1 MALNLLVQFSEANPQ
16 LFREFKGRFKPRNIL
31 IAVVMSLLG
40 QLLLVI
46 NFSGQLPVVPEPAK
60 FPAVGSDVIRNRYCT
75 GVTQNYSLPTCIPD
89 GLGGF
94 SINWQLWSQD
104 VFVWLSIFGI
114 FALLVVGTHMLISD
128 LSKEERCGTLNFLRL
143 TPQSSLSILS
153 GKILGVPIL
162 LYLVGFLALPL
173 HWAVG
178 LSAHIPLGLILGYY
192 GVLGASC
199 LFFYSLAVLFGLVCT
214 QQLGGF
220 QAWLGSGVLLMFL
233 FVITKLTIDG
243 GNIVNHYP
251 IDWVMLFSPSI
262 VLSSLTPITSVPG
275 FSSWRISSIEN
286 LKWFFL
292 PVGASAWSAMG
303 LMLLNYGL
311 WTYWVWQGLKRCFHN
326 PSGTLLSKQKSYWLT
341 ACFEVMI
348 LGFSLR
354 PENSSD
360 YPKGLF
366 DSLTMLLVFNLLL
379 FLGLIAALSPHRQA
393 MQDWAR
399 YRHQQRTSRKGG
411 VMQDLIWAE
420 KSPALI
426 AVGLNLAIAFA
437 ILLPWVLLWP
447 ESEYKI
453 PALWGLLL
461 NATLIFVYA
470 AVAQLLLLMKTPKRA
485 AWAAVTVGVLIV
497 LPPIIFNV
505 LSLTASVNPGVWL
518 FSAFPWVAV
527 EQTTGT
533 AVFLAI
539 IGQSLTV
546 ALLSIQLTRQLRKAG
561 ESATKALLSG
571 RPSVAIK

>member
-1 MALNLLVQFSEANPQ
+1 MALNLLVQLSEANPQ

-262 VLSSLTPITSVPG
+262 VLSYLTPITSVPG

-354 PENSSD
+354 PENASD

-399 YRHQQRTSRKGG
+399 YRHKNRSRKRG
-411 VMQDLIWAE
+411 VMSDLIWGE
-420 KSPALI
+420 KSPA
-426 AVGLNLAIAFA
+426 VVAIALNVAIASA
-437 ILLPWVLLWP
+437 ILLPWLLLWP
-447 ESEYKI
+447 DSEYKT
-453 PALWGLLL
+453 PALWALMV
-461 NATLIFVYA
+461 NMSLIVVYA
-470 AVAQLLLLMKTPKRA
+470 AVFQLILFMKLRKRA
-485 AWAAVTVGVLIV
+485 AWAAVTVGLLIV
-497 LPPIIFNV
+497 LPPLAFAF
-505 LSLTASVNPGVWL
+505 LSMSPDKNPGVWL

-527 EQTTGT
+527 ENTSAM
-533 AVFLAI
+533 AVFLSV

-546 ALLSIQLTRQLRKAG
+546 GLLSLQLTRRLRIAG
-561 ESATKALLSG
+561 ESSTKAMLSG
-571 RPSVAIK
+571 RLPAAVD

>member
-1 MALNLLVQFSEANPQ
+1 MALTLVNQLSEWNPQ
-16 LFREFKGRFKPRNIL
+16 LFRELKGRLNPRNIL
-31 IAVVMSLLG
+31 IAVVTSLLG
-40 QLLLVI
+40 QLLLLMSFT
-46 NFSGQLPVVPEPAK
+46 NLLPTAPPMGEDYTPI
-60 FPAVGSDVIRNRYCT
+60 SNRYCT
-75 GVTQNYSLPTCIPD
+75 GEQLYSSYLSKPICLRIAGD
-89 GLGGF
+89 SFG
-94 SINWQLWSQD
+94 INWQLWWQD
-104 VFVWLSIFGI
+104 VFVWLSILGI
-114 FALLVVGTHMLISD
+114 FALLVGGTYLLVND
-128 LSKEERCGTLNFLRL
+128 LSKEEHRGTLNFLRL
-143 TPQSSLSILS
+143 TPESSPRILI
-153 GKILGVPIL
+153 GKLLGVPSL

-173 HWAVG
+173 HYVAG
-178 LSAHIPLGLILGYY
+178 LSGQIPLSLILGYY
-192 GVLGASC
+192 SILGASC
-199 LFFYSLAVLFGLVCT
+199 LFFYSVALLFGLVGSW
-214 QQLGGF
+214 LGSF
-220 QAWLGSGVLLMFL
+220 QVWLGSGAVLMFL
-233 FVITKLTIDG
+233 SFMTVLVYNRGLIFMQSPTDWLT
-243 GNIVNHYP
+243 
-251 IDWVMLFSPSI
+251 LFAPLT
-262 VLSSLTPITSVPG
+262 VLPYLMTAKGLGAAEVYQIY
-275 FSSWRISSIEN
+275 N
-286 LKWFFL
+286 LEDLQWFYL

-348 LGFSLR
+348 LEFSLR
-354 PENSSD
+354 PENASD

-505 LSLTASVNPGVWL
+505 LSLTASVNPGIWL
-518 FSAFPWVAV
+518 FSAFPWVSV

-546 ALLSIQLTRQLRKAG
+546 TLLSIQLTRQLRKAG

-571 RPSVAIK
+571 RPSV